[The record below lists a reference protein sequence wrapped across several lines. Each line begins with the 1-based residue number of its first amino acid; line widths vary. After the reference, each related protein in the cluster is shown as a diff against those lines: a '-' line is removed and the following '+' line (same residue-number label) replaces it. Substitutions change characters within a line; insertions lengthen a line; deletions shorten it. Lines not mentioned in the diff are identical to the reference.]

1 MEIISGVHKIDGVS
15 GANCYLVTSDT
26 EMILIDTGLPG
37 NGKKI
42 VEYVT
47 GIGKNPSEIK
57 YIFLTH
63 SDMDHIGSAMEL
75 KRLTGAKVI
84 IHAGDAPALAGN
96 NSSRLR
102 NKGRF
107 VKILMAILSKLM
119 HFPQLEPDI
128 VLKENTDIASFKV
141 LNTPGHSEGSISL
154 YLPGKVIFV
163 GDALKSDA
171 NGNPKPP
178 SKALS
183 ADMVQAKASVQTI
196 AGLEYDLLLV
206 GHGAP
211 VTSEASTKV
220 KNLLA
225 NWK

>member
-1 MEIISGVHKIDGVS
+1 MEIIAGIHKIDGVS
-15 GANCYLVTSDT
+15 GANCYLVTSGT
-26 EMILIDTGLPG
+26 EMILIDTGLSG

-47 GIGKNPSEIK
+47 GIGQNPSEIK

-84 IHAGDAPALAGN
+84 IHTGDAPALAGN

-119 HFPQLEPDI
+119 RFPQVEPDI
-128 VLKENTDIASFKV
+128 ILKENTDIAGFKV

-154 YLPGKVIFV
+154 YLPGKAIFV
-163 GDALKSDA
+163 GDALTSDA
-171 NGNPKPP
+171 KGNPKRPV
-178 SKALS
+178 KAL
-183 ADMVQAKASVQTI
+183 AGDIIQAKESVKMI
-196 AGLEYDLLLV
+196 AGLEYDTLLV

-211 VTSEASTKV
+211 VKGEASTKV
-220 KNLLA
+220 KHLLA
-225 NWK
+225 KWK

>member
-119 HFPQLEPDI
+119 RFPQLEPDI
-128 VLKENTDIASFKV
+128 VLKENTDIAGFKV
-141 LNTPGHSEGSISL
+141 LNTPDIRR
-154 YLPGKVIFV
+154 
-163 GDALKSDA
+163 A
-171 NGNPKPP
+171 
-178 SKALS
+178 
-183 ADMVQAKASVQTI
+183 ASVCICPGRQSLW
-196 AGLEYDLLLV
+196 GML
-206 GHGAP
+206 
-211 VTSEASTKV
+211 
-220 KNLLA
+220 
-225 NWK
+225 